1 MNEEMKELQSV
12 EEEVCAA
19 EEPQKKAPAQKK
31 ERFSEKVKRTM
42 AWMMAC
48 VLCFCIGVAA
58 ASFYE
63 PNGTEEI
70 RVSTSNVRT
79 VIKKAGELIST
90 KYYYKDT
97 GVYENSKEIFKGIKV
112 PFTTDLV
119 VFTYEGVISLGIDME
134 KIKIDIND
142 EAKTITLTLP
152 KIEIRGNEI
161 DHESFAY
168 PYEKDS
174 VLNHTN
180 MQNYTDLLA
189 QLKNKKAAD
198 VLLDKETMEMAKANT
213 QQVLEKFLTGSDLIH
228 GYRILFEE
236 VDET

>member
-12 EEEVCAA
+12 EEEVCAT

-58 ASFYE
+58 ASLYE
-63 PNGTEEI
+63 PSGTEEI

-79 VIKKAGELIST
+79 VIKKAGELVST

-97 GVYENSKEIFKGIKV
+97 SIYENTKKLFKIEL
-112 PFTTDLV
+112 PFATDMV
-119 VFTYEGVISLGIDME
+119 VFTYEGTISLGIDME
-134 KIKIDIND
+134 KIKVDVNN
-142 EAKTITLTLP
+142 EERTVTLTLP
-152 KIEIRGNEI
+152 KIGIIGNEL
-161 DHESFAY
+161 DHNSFAY
-168 PYEKDS
+168 PFEKDS
-174 VLNHTN
+174 VLIDTT
-180 MQNYTDLLA
+180 MEDYTTLLGH
-189 QLKNKKAAD
+189 LKDKKAAD
-198 VLLDKETMEMAKANT
+198 VLLDKELMETARTNT
-213 QQVLEKFLTGSDLIH
+213 QQVLEKFLAGSDMIH
-228 GYRILFEE
+228 GYQIIFLE